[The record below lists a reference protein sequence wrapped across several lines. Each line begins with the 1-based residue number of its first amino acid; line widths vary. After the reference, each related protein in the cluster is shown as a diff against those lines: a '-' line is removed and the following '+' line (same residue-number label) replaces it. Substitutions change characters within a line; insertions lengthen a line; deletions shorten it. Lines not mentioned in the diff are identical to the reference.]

1 MTTMS
6 TGDFGPATAALLQD
20 PRGVAVL
27 PGGRVIVG
35 EILAGV
41 AYMLRVLW

>member
-1 MTTMS
+1 
-6 TGDFGPATAALLQD
+6 
-20 PRGVAVL
+20 VL